1 MHFLLIFYIFALI
14 NIQTA
19 VIMVTQTNGSELH
32 RLKEFQHVDEHV
44 FNKMY
49 KICKPLI
56 NKLARSIDCRRYNV
70 SPDIIQSYFWDKFMY
85 VYNKYQD
92 EYDEERLKA
101 TLISSIRTFKN
112 KLLRNAYTKQAE
124 FNQELTSFEQVFE
137 AGREWEDDT
146 EETEY
151 KEDLSLRFNE
161 YLRSKLTPDE
171 YLIFRTELEPP
182 QFIQDKRIESHGKI
196 SVLTLIDFFELPR
209 TKKSATLISEMR
221 RNIKRVLEEAK
232 TEFKH

>member
-1 MHFLLIFYIFALI
+1 
-14 NIQTA
+14 
-19 VIMVTQTNGSELH
+19 MVTQTNGSEIH
-32 RLKEFQHVDEHV
+32 RLKEFQHVDEHL

-92 EYDEERLKA
+92 EYEEERLKA

-124 FNQELTSFEQVFE
+124 FNQDLTSFEQVFE

-151 KEDLSLRFNE
+151 KEDLSIRFNE
-161 YLRSKLTPDE
+161 YLQSKLSPDE
-171 YLIFRTELEPP
+171 YLVFRTELEPP
-182 QFIQDKRIESHGKI
+182 KFLQERMVESHGKI
-196 SVLTLIDFFELPR
+196 SVLSLIDFFELPR
-209 TKKSATLISEMR
+209 TKKSATLITEMR
-221 RNIKRVLEEAK
+221 RNIKRALEEAK
-232 TEFKH
+232 TEFKR

>member
-1 MHFLLIFYIFALI
+1 
-14 NIQTA
+14 
-19 VIMVTQTNGSELH
+19 MVTQTNGSEIH
-32 RLKEFQHVDEHV
+32 RLKEFQHVDNDL

-56 NKLARSIDCRRYNV
+56 NKLARSIDSRRYNV
-70 SPDIIQSYFWDKFMY
+70 SPDIIRDYFWDKFMY

-92 EYDEERLKA
+92 EYGEERLKA

-112 KLLRNAYTKQAE
+112 KLLRNAYTQQAE

-151 KEDLSLRFNE
+151 KEDLSIRFNE
-161 YLRSKLTPDE
+161 YLQQKLTEDE
-171 YLIFRTELEPP
+171 YLLFRTELEPP
-182 QFIQDKRIESHGKI
+182 QYLIDKKNESHGKI
-196 SVLTLIDFFELPR
+196 SVLHLIDFFELPR
-209 TKKSATLISEMR
+209 NKRSASHISEMR
-221 RNIKRVLEEAK
+221 KHIKEVLENAA
-232 TEFKH
+232 TEFKR

>member
-1 MHFLLIFYIFALI
+1 
-14 NIQTA
+14 
-19 VIMVTQTNGSELH
+19 MVTQTNGSEIH
-32 RLKEFQHVDEHV
+32 RLKEFQHVDNDL

-56 NKLARSIDCRRYNV
+56 NKLARSIDSRRYNV
-70 SPDIIQSYFWDKFMY
+70 SPDIIRDYFWDKFMY

-92 EYDEERLKA
+92 EYEEERLKA

-112 KLLRNAYTKQAE
+112 KLLRNAYTQQAE

-151 KEDLSLRFNE
+151 KEDLSIRFNE
-161 YLRSKLTPDE
+161 YLQQKLTEDE
-171 YLIFRTELEPP
+171 YLLFRTELEPP
-182 QFIQDKRIESHGKI
+182 QYLIDKKNESHGKI
-196 SVLTLIDFFELPR
+196 SVLHLIDFFELPR
-209 TKKSATLISEMR
+209 NKRSASRISEMR
-221 RNIKRVLEEAK
+221 KHIKEVLENAA
-232 TEFKH
+232 TEFKR